1 MTSICRVKIKVWC
14 DLTREKS
21 EENML
26 GFRAWVILVWFAS
39 IPLLVTSFE
48 AKAEIVDDS
57 GSWLGVFARG
67 DTQQDSCRSRFKWW
81 FDGHARFFDN
91 TDGFGHRVSYVQASD
106 TP

>member
-1 MTSICRVKIKVWC
+1 
-14 DLTREKS
+14 
-21 EENML
+21 ML

-67 DTQQDSCRSRFKWW
+67 DIQQDSCRSRFKWW